1 MKKFTEKEY
10 AKREKIF
17 IDLMRNHR
25 GEENSINYADIITI
39 MNTYGFKMSHDC
51 LRNFIT
57 QIKLKNRLPIV
68 YTRGKGY
75 FWAKRKSE
83 IENTIKDLILMQSSL
98 QEQVDLLR
106 EFVME

>member
-1 MKKFTEKEY
+1 
-10 AKREKIF
+10 
-17 IDLMRNHR
+17 MRNHR

-39 MNTYGFKMSHDC
+39 MDNYGFHFSHDR
-51 LRNFIT
+51 LRGFIT
-57 QIKLKNRLPIV
+57 KTRIRNRLPIV

-83 IENTIKDLILMQSSL
+83 IEKTIKDLILMQSSL